1 LPGFI
6 LPDSAKNVSFDQCIK
21 NDYMITVL
29 RLQLQLQ
36 VKKVTPNFTVHLLI
50 FIKIT
55 IYHWHCKHD
64 NKHKKIK
71 LIINRKAMIT
81 CWQIKINCY
90 NSQNN
95 DVNMTAY
102 KINKTFSIPV
112 WYLKHDN
119 EHN

>member
-1 LPGFI
+1 
-6 LPDSAKNVSFDQCIK
+6 
-21 NDYMITVL
+21 
-29 RLQLQLQ
+29 
-36 VKKVTPNFTVHLLI
+36 
-50 FIKIT
+50 
-55 IYHWHCKHD
+55 
-64 NKHKKIK
+64 
-71 LIINRKAMIT
+71 MIT